1 VTLRSLQVA
10 LAAAVT
16 LQSGFAWPQQ
26 PARVPVVGMLITHAA
41 MNDPVFDYFR
51 VGLREHGYEDGYNI
65 RLEIVTAEGQLDRL
79 PALAEQLVRD
89 KVDVIVSPNELS
101 ARAALKATSTTPIVL
116 AAFGSDPVA
125 LGLVDSL
132 DRPGGNITGTYT
144 LSTELAGKRLEI
156 LKEALPTVWRIAVL
170 WDPAFGAQHDE
181 LQRAAQSLGLQ
192 LEFIEIRSPQDLDA
206 AFERAKRKKTRAVML
221 MRSSILYVQR
231 ARVASLALD
240 ARLPTVSS
248 LNSAVEAG
256 ALMSYGPDLS
266 GTYRRAAYFVD
277 RLLKGA
283 KARDLPV
290 EQVSDLKL
298 AINLRTA
305 RALGI
310 TIPESILLR
319 ADEVIR

>member
-1 VTLRSLQVA
+1 
-10 LAAAVT
+10 
-16 LQSGFAWPQQ
+16 
-26 PARVPVVGMLITHAA
+26 VVGMLITHAA

-65 RLEIVTAEGQLDRL
+65 KLEILTAEGQLDRL
-79 PALAEQLVRD
+79 PGLAEQLVRD

-101 ARAALKATSTTPIVL
+101 ARAALQATSTIPIVL
-116 AAFGSDPVA
+116 AAFGYDPVA
-125 LGLVDSL
+125 LGLVDSF

-144 LSTELAGKRLEI
+144 LSSELAGKRLEI
-156 LKEALPTVWRIAVL
+156 LKEALPAVWRVAVF
-170 WDPAFGAQHDE
+170 WDPSFGAQHDE
-181 LQRAAQSLGLQ
+181 LQRAAQSLGVR
-192 LEFIEIRSPQDLDA
+192 LEFIEIRGPQDLDV
-206 AFERAKRKKTRAVML
+206 AFKSAKRKNTRAVLL
-221 MRSSILYVQR
+221 MRSSVLYVHR
-231 ARVASLALD
+231 ARVAALALE

-266 GTYRRAAYFVD
+266 GTYRRAAYYVD

-283 KARDLPV
+283 KASDLPV

-298 AINLRTA
+298 AVNLKTG

-310 TIPESILLR
+310 TMPESILLR
-319 ADEVIR
+319 ADELIR